1 MSTQREKAERLRAL
15 HHASAPLIL
24 SNAWDVAS
32 ALILQAAAFPAIA
45 TTSAG
50 VAYSLGY
57 PDGERIPRG
66 QMLAAVARI
75 ARAVSVPLSA
85 DMEAGYGETP
95 EEMAQTARELVA
107 SGAVGLNIED
117 GIEVGTPRLR
127 EKKLQIEKIRAL
139 REAGNAAGVP
149 LVINARTD
157 SYMLGLPYGDAG
169 KQFDE
174 TVARGRAYREAGA
187 DCIFIIG
194 LKDAAII
201 GKIVKEIGGPINI
214 LVGPGSPSIPE
225 LKKLG
230 VARVSL
236 GSGAMRASLTALR
249 RLAEELKTTGTYTEL
264 DRGGSLIPHSEMEEL
279 LSKAQVQ

>member
-1 MSTQREKAERLRAL
+1 VTQREKAERLRAL
-15 HHASAPLIL
+15 HHASGPLVL
-24 SNAWDVAS
+24 ANAWDVAS
-32 ALILQAAAFPAIA
+32 ALILQAAGFPAIA
-45 TTSAG
+45 TSSAG

-66 QMLAAVARI
+66 QMLAAVTRI

-95 EEMAQTARELVA
+95 EEMAETARELLA

-117 GIEVGTPRLR
+117 GIESGTPRLR
-127 EKKLQIEKIRAL
+127 EKTPQVEKIRAL
-139 REAGNAAGVP
+139 RETATAAGVP

-157 SYMLGLPYGDAG
+157 GYMLGLGDAG

-187 DCIFIIG
+187 DCIFVIG
-194 LKDAAII
+194 LKDPAII
-201 GKIVKEIGGPINI
+201 GKIVKAIGWPINI
-214 LVGPGSPSIPE
+214 LAGPGSPSIPE

-230 VARVSL
+230 VVRVSL
-236 GSGAMRASLTALR
+236 GSGAMRASLSALR
-249 RLAEELKTTGTYTEL
+249 RIAEELKTTGTYTEL
-264 DRGGSLIPHSEMEEL
+264 DRGGALIPHSEMEEL